1 MRAWIRA
8 AAVVAGLLTFGG
20 AALAEDAYP
29 SRAVHLIVP
38 YPPGGAV
45 DIIARTLGD
54 QLSKLWGQPVV
65 IENRGGAGGTIAE
78 TVAAKSA
85 PDGYTIILVASGHA
99 LIPYFYPKLPYD
111 PQNDLIAISLV
122 GNSPNML
129 LVRADSPFKTVADV
143 LAEARAKPGSLSY
156 GYSGNGTSPHL
167 AGELLKYMAKVDIAP
182 VPYKGGAPVLNDLLG
197 GHIPLSFNNIPES
210 IGQVRA
216 GAARAIAVTTAKRS
230 PTLPDV
236 PAIAETPGLA
246 GYDTGV
252 WWGFLAPAGLPA
264 DIKAKLA
271 KDCAA
276 VVQLPV
282 VMERFASLGAVPIGS
297 TPEVFDALIR
307 GDYEKWG
314 PVIKAAG
321 IRGE

>member
-1 MRAWIRA
+1 MKAWIRA
-8 AAVVAGLLTFGG
+8 AAALAGLLALG
-20 AALAEDAYP
+20 ATAFAQDAYP

-45 DIIARTLGD
+45 DIIARTIGD
-54 QLSKLWGQPVV
+54 QLSKRWGQSVI

-78 TVAAKSA
+78 TVAAKSPA
-85 PDGYTIILVASGHA
+85 DGYTIILVASGHA

-111 PQNDLIAISLV
+111 SQADFTAISLV
-122 GNSPNML
+122 GTSPNML
-129 LVRADSPFKTVADV
+129 LVRADSALKTVADV
-143 LAEARAKPGSLSY
+143 LAAARAKPGELSY

-167 AGELLKYMAKVDIAP
+167 AGELLKYMAKVEIAP

-216 GAARAIAVTTAKRS
+216 GAVRAIAVTTAARS

-271 KDCAA
+271 TDCAE
-276 VVQLPV
+276 VVQLPAV
-282 VMERFASLGAVPIGS
+282 KERLAGLGAVPVGS
-297 TPEVFDALIR
+297 TPEEFAALIR

-321 IRGE
+321 IHGE

>member
-8 AAVVAGLLTFGG
+8 AAASIVLLAFGTL
-20 AALAEDAYP
+20 ALAQETYP

-54 QLSKLWGQPVV
+54 ELSRRWGQSVV

-78 TVAAKSA
+78 TVAAKSPA
-85 PDGYTIILVASGHA
+85 DGYTLILVASGHA
-99 LIPYFYPKLPYD
+99 LIPYFYSKLPYD
-111 PQNDLIAISLV
+111 SQTDLTPISLV

-129 LVRADSPFKTVADV
+129 LVRTDSPFKTVADV
-143 LAEARAKPGSLSY
+143 IAEARAKPGSLSY

-167 AGELLKYMAKVDIAP
+167 AGELLKYMTKIDIAP

-210 IGQVRA
+210 IGQIRA

-230 PTLPDV
+230 PSLPDV
-236 PAIAETPGLA
+236 PAMAESPGLA

-271 KDCAA
+271 KDCAE
-276 VVQLPV
+276 VVQLPSV
-282 VMERFASLGAVPIGS
+282 KERLAGLGAVAIGS
-297 TPEVFDALIR
+297 TPEEFAALIR

-321 IRGE
+321 IHGE